1 MARCTVTPS
10 RHTLLTAAAA
20 AAGRVGT
27 RQDFLA
33 DGGAGGEVEMEA
45 EDADGCWEIVD
56 GAPEVR
62 AVDSADNSPA
72 SSSRS
77 DAEECDAELELELDE
92 GDLADGEELDGE
104 GELRRSPSP
113 TKSLA
118 MRRAVRLIGEEGEG
132 EGEGE
137 GNEDSRRLRLERL
150 SKDSQSAVAM
160 DIRIGLKEPPK
171 DSDRFQHL
179 VEILG
184 AETAS
189 EAFAATMRQEESGG
203 VLSGQGQRRT
213 PGGAFFELLKNFATE
228 EQMRAINKFRKDK
241 QRASAR
247 NKAVNEVARAGGLRP
262 HRTAGH
268 RGLASSTPGSRS
280 PSGSAIAKKRERS
293 PGTGGKRGH
302 GDARRGGKKQQQ
314 RQLCAPNR
322 QRGEHKGSRRL
333 SVQRTPRAQTAP
345 RQCSAEQ
352 GALVI

>member
-104 GELRRSPSP
+104 GE
-113 TKSLA
+113 
-118 MRRAVRLIGEEGEG
+118 GEG
-132 EGEGE
+132 EGED
-137 GNEDSRRLRLERL
+137 NEDSRRLRLERV